1 MYKLVLFDMDG
12 TIADTD
18 GMLVATFIE
27 MYRLY
32 RPDYMPTIDYML
44 TFSGPPIVQT
54 LTREFPNLSFDFAF
68 SEFRRIS
75 IPNYDK
81 HVKAFPNVRQLA
93 EQLHAQ
99 GAKIGIVTSK
109 HRYPAEYTL
118 KLIDLE
124 GVFDILI
131 AHDDVK
137 QAKPH
142 PEGIIQAMKH
152 FGVIDIR
159 DVLYIGDTVTDYQ
172 TAKNAG
178 VDIALVTWT
187 PREIPNDVRANYYL
201 DSFDEFFEVI
211 NNGKTS

>member
-44 TFSGPPIVQT
+44 TFSGPPIVRT
-54 LTREFPNLSFDFAF
+54 LAREFPNLSKDFVF
-68 SEFRRIS
+68 SEFNRLAL
-75 IPNYDK
+75 PNYDK
-81 HVKAFPNVRQLA
+81 HVKAFPNVRKLV
-93 EQLHAQ
+93 EQLRTQ
-99 GAKIGIVTSK
+99 GIKTGIVTSK

-124 GVFDILI
+124 GVFDTLI

-137 QAKPH
+137 EAKPD
-142 PEGIIQAMKH
+142 PEGIFQAMKH
-152 FGVIDIR
+152 LGITDKR
-159 DVLYIGDTVTDYQ
+159 DVLYIGDTATDYL

-178 VDIALVTWT
+178 VDVAIVTWT
-187 PREIPNDVRANYYL
+187 PRDLPSDMKPEYLL
-201 DSFDEFFEVI
+201 DSFNEFFEVMD
-211 NNGKTS
+211 NGKAH